1 MSMTTTEAQLLA
13 GTPPLDRARGYV
25 PHMCPSPSVDSRF
38 ELTDPLS
45 ESPGPLLSR
54 WFEEAHATALIRNPD
69 AMALATI
76 DAEGCPQVRF
86 VLCRGFEER
95 KARFTFFTH
104 YDSPKGRDLLREAQ
118 ASAAFYWDPL
128 GLQVRVTGS
137 VQKAPE
143 GVSDAYFA
151 GRGRHSQISAW
162 ASRQSTQVESR
173 AELDRI
179 HAEQADTLEREHGSK
194 RLPRPPKW
202 GGFVLE
208 ANRIELWAEGEGRVH
223 DRARWSRCTDTPD
236 GKSCW
241 SVARLQP

>member
-1 MSMTTTEAQLLA
+1 MKYGRPLPGLPSSGHA
-13 GTPPLDRARGYV
+13 GGYI
-25 PHMCPSPSVDSRF
+25 PHMRPPFSLESRF

-54 WFEEAHATALIRNPD
+54 WFEEARATASIRNPD
-69 AMALATI
+69 AMALATV
-76 DAEGCPQVRF
+76 DEEGCPQVRL

-95 KARFTFFTH
+95 KASFTFFTH
-104 YDSPKGRDLLREAQ
+104 YDSPKGRDLAREKQ

-137 VQKAPE
+137 VKKASE

-151 GRGRHSQISAW
+151 GRGRYSQISAW
-162 ASRQSTQVESR
+162 ASRQSAEVKSR

-179 HAEQADTLEREHGSK
+179 HAEQAETLEREHGSK
-194 RLPRPPKW
+194 KLPRPLGW

-223 DRARWSRCTDTPD
+223 DRARWTRGTNTPD
-236 GKSCW
+236 GKPSW
-241 SVARLQP
+241 RVTRLQP